1 MAMITT
7 ATTRDNIA
15 AAIITVI
22 AAGMIGV
29 TVTASTAMAMAAV
42 ADINPLTFTEM
53 EPGGS

>member
-1 MAMITT
+1 MITT

-22 AAGMIGV
+22 AAAMIGV